1 MQVLN
6 ITQLPILQTD
16 SSKKKFISTDW
27 YHPNMTSNQIDS
39 ALQVFQD
46 QKIYEGMLV

>member
-1 MQVLN
+1 MLILVLN

-27 YHPNMTSNQIDS
+27 YHPNMTSIQIDS
-39 ALQVFQD
+39 VTGFPRSKDL
-46 QKIYEGMLV
+46 